1 MKIVGL
7 EANSKLLEV
16 ESRLNKYSYL
26 SKKALPGSAD
36 ALVFLKLREAHS
48 ISSIIQGCLL
58 RKNTSISTTGTS

>member
-7 EANSKLLEV
+7 EGNSKLIEV

-48 ISSIIQGCLL
+48 ISSMI
-58 RKNTSISTTGTS
+58 